1 MTLEKLDARSFDIEN
16 FRFSH
21 SIKISV
27 HSPLIVFLFNYQD
40 DCSDFILHLE
50 MKINTP
56 LSGTARSCAKSF
68 LIIQY
73 YWLSSFLH
81 YRVTVHYRQFGKQ
94 SRTEKK
100 WPECLH
106 QKATALG
113 MLELFLCTICNSLL
127 PCAVSKFI
135 PSVFFEHEELEFS
148 KIFLIIQ
155 PVPNVS
161 QF

>member
-94 SRTEKK
+94 SRTEKNGQSASTK
-100 WPECLH
+100 RQQPSACWSYFCAQFVIHCYPV
-106 QKATALG
+106 QYPN
-113 MLELFLCTICNSLL
+113 LF
-127 PCAVSKFI
+127 P
-135 PSVFFEHEELEFS
+135 VFFL
-148 KIFLIIQ
+148 
-155 PVPNVS
+155 NMRN
-161 QF
+161 